1 MSDSNKP
8 EHVPLVF
15 DEDLEGPIFNNAER
29 NSRIE
34 EQRRR
39 DRERAARSATA
50 DQLVSNQSQS
60 NPNEPSTGAST
71 SDPSNSMGTSDSS
84 SSASASEASK
94 SASTSRKSGNQ
105 NALRHGGYFRGL
117 LPWESQEEF
126 EALLKGLKEHWKPEG
141 ALEEDAVL
149 TLCQWMWRQPA

>member
-8 EHVPLVF
+8 KHVPLVF
-15 DEDLEGPIFNNAER
+15 DEDLKGPIFNNAER

-39 DRERAARSATA
+39 DRERAARSATSS
-50 DQLVSNQSQS
+50 QSIELVSNQSQS
-60 NPNEPSTGAST
+60 GQPTNEPSTGAST
-71 SDPSNSMGTSDSS
+71 SDPSNSVGASDSS
-84 SSASASEASK
+84 SSASAPESSK

-117 LPWESQEEF
+117 CRGILRKSSRPCSR
-126 EALLKGLKEHWKPEG
+126 ASRNIGNLRVPLKR
-141 ALEEDAVL
+141 
-149 TLCQWMWRQPA
+149 TRF